1 MKKKSHYFEVYINR
15 VLKQSS
21 DTNTLT
27 LDAKQQLNSF
37 ICIFINRLSSDI
49 NKLLSCVNKK
59 ICTTKEVSTVLSIL
73 LNGQLLINCLSE
85 GENAVSKYKAFE
97 KTDKFVSKSQKA
109 GIIFPPNLIER
120 FLKKHH
126 IMISKVSLVS
136 IYIASVC
143 EYITHEI
150 LDITVLNSNS
160 NNLSSSPTTTKH
172 RSRIDTIDLDNAVK
186 NDDELYHLFKSL
198 NLSFL
203 VTGSIGDGGN
213 NKPILFKTSFE
224 RLVRRYTNNA
234 KITKPSINI
243 LQTYIEK
250 YTIDL
255 LTYAS
260 SLATHSNRTRVIPSD
275 IKLIYDILQHR
286 PFRRTATQ
294 TNNNF
299 MTSSISSVDL
309 LVI

>member
-126 IMISKVSLVS
+126 IMISKVGLVS

-150 LDITVLNSNS
+150 LDITVLN
-160 NNLSSSPTTTKH
+160 NNLTVSKQ
-172 RSRIDTIDLDNAVK
+172 RRIDTIDLDNAVK
-186 NDDELYHLFKSL
+186 NDEELYHLFKSL

-203 VTGSIGDGGN
+203 VTGSI
-213 NKPILFKTSFE
+213 KPILFKTSFE
-224 RLVRRYTNNA
+224 RLVRRHTNSA
-234 KITKPSINI
+234 KITKPSMDI

>member
-27 LDAKQQLNSF
+27 LNAKQQLNSF
-37 ICIFINRLSSDI
+37 ICIFINKLSSDI
-49 NKLLSCVNKK
+49 NKLLDCINRR
-59 ICTTKEVSTVLSIL
+59 ICTTQEVSSILSIL
-73 LNGQLLINCLSE
+73 LTGQLLKNCISE
-85 GENAVSKYKAFE
+85 GVNAVLKYKSFE

-120 FLKKHH
+120 FLKKNNV
-126 IMISKVSLVS
+126 MISQVGLVS

-150 LDITVLNSNS
+150 LD
-160 NNLSSSPTTTKH
+160 TTIINCNTNKH
-172 RSRIDTIDLDNAVK
+172 RIDIIDLDNTVK
-186 NDDELYHLFKSL
+186 DDCELYHLFKTI
-198 NLSFL
+198 NVSFL
-203 VTGSIGDGGN
+203 VSGP
-213 NKPILFKTSFE
+213 PILKKTSFE
-224 RLVRRYTNNA
+224 RLIRRYTNNA

-243 LQTYIEK
+243 LRTYIEK

-260 SLATHSNRTRVIPSD
+260 LLATHANRTRVIPSD
-275 IKLIYDILQHR
+275 IKLLHDILQR
-286 PFRRTATQ
+286 KPLRKSTVSLTE
-294 TNNNF
+294 NNNF